1 MNGNF
6 FILENSI
13 FNYDLDVYEFK
24 IYAYL
29 CMRADIK
36 TKNCFPFTKCLF
48 TGWKIWVLSLIK
60 LHIEVLLTGWDD
72 THIVTEL
79 IILIRKMASRMLSF
93 FSKKPKNNE
102 HAADLRSAAC
112 SFIASTTNRSKVLK

>member
-36 TKNCFPFTKCLF
+36 TKNCFPSAC
-48 TGWKIWVLSLIK
+48 KI
-60 LHIEVLLTGWDD
+60 
-72 THIVTEL
+72 
-79 IILIRKMASRMLSF
+79 
-93 FSKKPKNNE
+93 
-102 HAADLRSAAC
+102 ADECAIS
-112 SFIASTTNRSKVLK
+112 RSKVRRVIASLEKKGLFQKGTLFEKLKGQKSSDKQSVPHRGTPCMRYRHLCAVSP

>member
-36 TKNCFPFTKCLF
+36 TKNCFPSAC
-48 TGWKIWVLSLIK
+48 KIADECAIS
-60 LHIEVLLTGWDD
+60 E
-72 THIVTEL
+72 
-79 IILIRKMASRMLSF
+79 
-93 FSKKPKNNE
+93 SKV
-102 HAADLRSAAC
+102 RRV
-112 SFIASTTNRSKVLK
+112 IASLEKKVFVS

>member
-36 TKNCFPFTKCLF
+36 TKNC
-48 TGWKIWVLSLIK
+48 LSLMMRQMPQ
-60 LHIEVLLTGWDD
+60 V
-72 THIVTEL
+72 
-79 IILIRKMASRMLSF
+79 
-93 FSKKPKNNE
+93 
-102 HAADLRSAAC
+102 
-112 SFIASTTNRSKVLK
+112 

>member
-36 TKNCFPFTKCLF
+36 TKNCFPSAC
-48 TGWKIWVLSLIK
+48 KIADECAISESKVRRVIASLEK
-60 LHIEVLLTGWDD
+60 KGFVSKRERFLKSSRGRNHQTSNLYHIEELPVCGTG
-72 THIVTEL
+72 TSVPSACNPL
-79 IILIRKMASRMLSF
+79 YIREG
-93 FSKKPKNNE
+93 N
-102 HAADLRSAAC
+102 
-112 SFIASTTNRSKVLK
+112 

>member
-36 TKNCFPFTKCLF
+36 TKNCFPSAC
-48 TGWKIWVLSLIK
+48 KIARRYYGRPRVLGLCV
-60 LHIEVLLTGWDD
+60 HIRGRT
-72 THIVTEL
+72 
-79 IILIRKMASRMLSF
+79 
-93 FSKKPKNNE
+93 
-102 HAADLRSAAC
+102 SA
-112 SFIASTTNRSKVLK
+112 

>member
-24 IYAYL
+24 VYAYL

-36 TKNCFPFTKCLF
+36 TKNCFPSAC
-48 TGWKIWVLSLIK
+48 
-60 LHIEVLLTGWDD
+60 
-72 THIVTEL
+72 
-79 IILIRKMASRMLSF
+79 KM
-93 FSKKPKNNE
+93 
-102 HAADLRSAAC
+102 HLR
-112 SFIASTTNRSKVLK
+112 NK